1 MRSLKVKNLKL
12 VMNVAPLLIHWY
24 EKFHH
29 ILLILFKEIDGCLFN
44 NTCWVN
50 PITQTTDCQDVPASQ
65 LRPYNTGYEI
75 VCGACPHG
83 MTGTGDIADGQ
94 DGCRGEY

>member
-1 MRSLKVKNLKL
+1 
-12 VMNVAPLLIHWY
+12 MNVTPLLIHWY